1 MKNNQLMIYGAYGYA
16 GELMVREAVAQR
28 LRPIIAGRDA
38 EKLKPIATELSL
50 ECRAFGV
57 RNTGSNLQD
66 ISVLLNCAGPFSAT
80 AEPLARACLAQQI
93 HYLDIT
99 GEIDIFRKCH
109 ALDEEARQQNVL
121 ILPGAGTDIVPTDC
135 LAAML
140 KEKLPVA
147 TRIDLALSFGTN
159 PSIGTVN
166 TMIESFGKGGLI
178 REGGMLKVVSNAFQM
193 RKIPFQNKPQWAMTI
208 PWGDVFTSG
217 ISTGVPDGAVYMAM
231 PRMSIYMIRL
241 TNPVKGIL
249 NTQFGQKIT
258 KRLAGWLMKKGPDA
272 KALEAGRGQFWGEAE
287 APDGEKL
294 EMTMSTPNVYAL
306 TATVGI
312 RIGSHHKIGINF
324 FSQIDS
330 HRKRFGIFRIR
341 RYYCREVTVFDHLFG
356 NSKYIFESPH
366 LQSARNQHHTCT
378 VNRSINDLHILMT
391 GDSFR
396 INRNCLHH
404 IEVNLV
410 NIFTDDLN
418 QIRVPLEL
426 DISSGSD
433 IIHFINDTSIVRS
446 QYLRTVIPVCFV
458 TVVFFRIVRSS
469 QNDTAL
475 ATEVTDCERH
485 LRSRTHIIK
494 QIYFDAIS

>member
-287 APDGEKL
+287 APDGEILSGLYRPGRILHALHVVGKPVYRIDTGHRSACAQSKIKKDL
-294 EMTMSTPNVYAL
+294 AKVFSVCCSIFQLLFCPPPSGARTLNPNIESVVST
-306 TATVGI
+306 
-312 RIGSHHKIGINF
+312 S
-324 FSQIDS
+324 
-330 HRKRFGIFRIR
+330 
-341 RYYCREVTVFDHLFG
+341 
-356 NSKYIFESPH
+356 
-366 LQSARNQHHTCT
+366 
-378 VNRSINDLHILMT
+378 
-391 GDSFR
+391 
-396 INRNCLHH
+396 
-404 IEVNLV
+404 
-410 NIFTDDLN
+410 
-418 QIRVPLEL
+418 
-426 DISSGSD
+426 
-433 IIHFINDTSIVRS
+433 
-446 QYLRTVIPVCFV
+446 RTKTKFL
-458 TVVFFRIVRSS
+458 S
-469 QNDTAL
+469 
-475 ATEVTDCERH
+475 VTD
-485 LRSRTHIIK
+485 
-494 QIYFDAIS
+494 

>member
-193 RKIPFQNKPQWAMTI
+193 RKIPFQNKLQWAMTI

-312 RIGSHHKIGINF
+312 RIAQYCLDYTGPGGYYTPSMLLGS
-324 FSQIDS
+324 
-330 HRKRFGIFRIR
+330 RFI
-341 RYYCREVTVFDHLFG
+341 
-356 NSKYIFESPH
+356 ESIP
-366 LQSARNQHHTCT
+366 
-378 VNRSINDLHILMT
+378 
-391 GDSFR
+391 G
-396 INRNCLHH
+396 
-404 IEVNLV
+404 IEVHV
-410 NIFTDDLN
+410 LN
-418 QIRVPLEL
+418 QR
-426 DISSGSD
+426 
-433 IIHFINDTSIVRS
+433 
-446 QYLRTVIPVCFV
+446 LRKI
-458 TVVFFRIVRSS
+458 
-469 QNDTAL
+469 
-475 ATEVTDCERH
+475 
-485 LRSRTHIIK
+485 
-494 QIYFDAIS
+494 

>member
-16 GELMVREAVAQR
+16 GELMVREAVAQG
-28 LRPIIAGRDA
+28 LRPIIAGRDD

-80 AEPLARACLAQQI
+80 AETLARACLAQQI

-258 KRLAGWLMKKGPDA
+258 KRLAGWLMKKG
-272 KALEAGRGQFWGEAE
+272 L
-287 APDGEKL
+287 
-294 EMTMSTPNVYAL
+294 TP
-306 TATVGI
+306 
-312 RIGSHHKIGINF
+312 
-324 FSQIDS
+324 
-330 HRKRFGIFRIR
+330 KRWRPGG
-341 RYYCREVTVFDHLFG
+341 D
-356 NSKYIFESPH
+356 NSG
-366 LQSARNQHHTCT
+366 ARP
-378 VNRSINDLHILMT
+378 R
-391 GDSFR
+391 
-396 INRNCLHH
+396 
-404 IEVNLV
+404 
-410 NIFTDDLN
+410 
-418 QIRVPLEL
+418 
-426 DISSGSD
+426 
-433 IIHFINDTSIVRS
+433 
-446 QYLRTVIPVCFV
+446 LRTAK
-458 TVVFFRIVRSS
+458 SW
-469 QNDTAL
+469 
-475 ATEVTDCERH
+475 
-485 LRSRTHIIK
+485 K
-494 QIYFDAIS
+494 